1 VALWPFG
8 PLAFGLFLCLQRRM
22 PYSAFEF
29 GTMSVSM
36 VLSGLIL
43 YYLKHLETIGCKCA
57 MNYKRTYIIYFHI
70 FSLAVGAANLLSGN
84 AVTEYIAKSSFV
96 IPYILASLVI
106 TNTVFTLQYV
116 EELKKDN
123 CDCSESVFRTMMYI
137 LSIISAVTWSLIIL
151 AGLMVG
157 SLFLS
162 VKDSMVKK
170 IKSKK

>member
-1 VALWPFG
+1 
-8 PLAFGLFLCLQRRM
+8 
-22 PYSAFEF
+22 
-29 GTMSVSM
+29 M
-36 VLSGLIL
+36 VLTGLIL

-70 FSLAVGAANLLSGN
+70 FSLALGAADLLSGN
-84 AVTEYIAKSSFV
+84 AVTEYIAKSSFAIRFIFV
-96 IPYILASLVI
+96 VASLAI
-106 TNTVFTLQYV
+106 TNIVFTLQYV

>member
-1 VALWPFG
+1 MFYHIFG
-8 PLAFGLFLCLQRRM
+8 LAF
-22 PYSAFEF
+22 
-29 GTMSVSM
+29 
-36 VLSGLIL
+36 
-43 YYLKHLETIGCKCA
+43 
-57 MNYKRTYIIYFHI
+57 
-70 FSLAVGAANLLSGN
+70 GAANLLSGN
-84 AVTEYIAKSSFV
+84 GVAEYIAKSSFV
-96 IPYILASLVI
+96 MPILSVLVLAII